1 MWVLIKPQS
10 KEKGI
15 KTTWVQSYTSNKAIR
30 SKGKSS
36 VPKLL
41 VGFCLLTAPSPSML
55 LDPSSWHRSR
65 NEQCIDLFL
74 WFLLSEQNK
83 YTRKDALLH
92 PHTCISFLHHP
103 SKQAIVKHMLIFN
116 NNNNNNNI
124 AFFPKQVG
132 GRLIF
137 NVNKAKW
144 NSRQTMESLHPWRRR
159 KQQWKTQENLKNLS
173 WPNLWR
179 YQTKELQL
187 SVQSGQR
194 LLVLH
199 PLKIMSNT
207 DWVITC

>member
-41 VGFCLLTAPSPSML
+41 AGFCLPTAPSPSML

-83 YTRKDALLH
+83 YTCQDALLH
-92 PHTCISFLHHP
+92 PHTCISFLHRP
-103 SKQAIVKHMLIFN
+103 SKQAIVKHMLIFY
-116 NNNNNNNI
+116 
-124 AFFPKQVG
+124 VS
-132 GRLIF
+132 
-137 NVNKAKW
+137 KAKW

-159 KQQWKTQENLKNLS
+159 KRQWKAQENLKNLS

-179 YQTKELQL
+179 CQTKEHRL
-187 SVQSGQR
+187 SVQSGQ
-194 LLVLH
+194 
-199 PLKIMSNT
+199 
-207 DWVITC
+207 DF